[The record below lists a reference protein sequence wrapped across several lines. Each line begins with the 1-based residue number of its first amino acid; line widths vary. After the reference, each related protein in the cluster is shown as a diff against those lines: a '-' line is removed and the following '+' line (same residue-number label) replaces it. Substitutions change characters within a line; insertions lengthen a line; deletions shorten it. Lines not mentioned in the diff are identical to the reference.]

1 MTLKNQAIQTALEGN
16 WQEAIVI
23 NKSLIKE
30 DPEDV
35 DALNRLALA
44 FAIIGKPKDA
54 RSTYQKVLELDPL
67 NPIALRNLKKLK
79 DKGLNLTKTNL
90 NSSINNKFLEEPGKT
105 KVVELVNIAQP
116 KLVEALQTGQS
127 LELSIKRLKIF
138 ALEGTQYIGVL
149 PDDIARRLIKFIK
162 NGCKY
167 EAYVKSANQHRVTIF
182 IKEVKK
188 SSRYKDQPSFTSITD
203 SPLALDKGGKI
214 RAHFENQRNKDAE
227 TEDEINEEVQEDYS
241 REEETRE

>member
-16 WQEAIVI
+16 WQEAILI
-23 NKSLIKE
+23 NKSLIKD
-30 DPEDV
+30 DPTDI

-44 FAIIGKPKDA
+44 YTIIGKPKEA
-54 RSTYQKVLELDPL
+54 KSIYQKVLEIDPL
-67 NPIALRNLKKLK
+67 NPIALRNLRKLK
-79 DKGLNLTKTNL
+79 DKSLNLAKGNIG
-90 NSSINNKFLEEPGKT
+90 NSCINNKFLEEPGKT

-116 KLVEALQTGQS
+116 TIVESLRTGQS

-167 EAYVKSANQHRVTIF
+167 EAYVKSSNQHKVTIF
-182 IKEVKK
+182 IKEIKK
-188 SSRYKDQPSFTSITD
+188 TSRYKDQPSFTSITD

-214 RAHFENQRNKDAE
+214 KAHLENQKLKEVEAEEEVEEE
-227 TEDEINEEVQEDYS
+227 TEDYVEEV
-241 REEETRE
+241 RE

>member
-16 WQEAIVI
+16 WQEAIVL
-23 NKSLIKE
+23 NKSILKE
-30 DPEDV
+30 DPADI

-44 FAIIGKPKDA
+44 YAISGKPKDA
-54 RSTYQKVLELDPL
+54 KSAYQKVLELDPL

-79 DKGLNLTKTNL
+79 DKGLDLAKSNLVNGC
-90 NSSINNKFLEEPGKT
+90 INNKFLEEPGKT

-116 KLVEALQTGQS
+116 TIVEVLRTGQF
-127 LELSIKRLKIF
+127 LDLSIKRLKIF

-162 NGCKY
+162 HGCKY
-167 EAYVKSANQHRVTIF
+167 EAYVKSSNQHKVTIF
-182 IKEVKK
+182 IKEIKK
-188 SSRYKDQPSFTSITD
+188 TARYKDQPSFTSITD

-214 RAHFENQRNKDAE
+214 KAHLENQRIKDAE
-227 TEDEINEEVQEDYS
+227 IEDETEETPEDYV
-241 REEETRE
+241 EETT